1 MTTLTVHI
9 GDITAEGAAN
19 ADDGDRQYDDGVGDW
34 SFSNSNNYN
43 RIGSENSG
51 MEATATTCYFRFQNV
66 DIPSTATI
74 NSAKLQYILSANY
87 SYSSKSCRIYAD
99 ARSASS
105 AAIGSNANLA
115 AAQGDMTD
123 GTGQTGNGYAT
134 WNLSTSSDTSN
145 FQDSADLTD
154 VIKEI
159 IATGGWDASSNNIT
173 ILLTNP
179 TEADMMD
186 SWEMRIKA
194 HEVSSGADA
203 PKLVIDYTAAAAAAV
218 AEPDLPGAAFLMFV
232 DS

>member
-1 MTTLTVHI
+1 MTVLTVQV
-9 GDITAEGAAN
+9 EAN
-19 ADDGDRQYDDGVGDW
+19 QDDGDRQYDDGLGDF

-51 MEATATTCYFRFQNV
+51 MEATATTCYFRFLDV

-74 NSAKLQYILSANY
+74 NSAKLQYKLSANY
-87 SYSSKSCRIYAD
+87 SYSSKSCRIYAED
-99 ARSASS
+99 IASS
-105 AAIGSNANLA
+105 AAITSDSEMTD
-115 AAQGDMTD
+115 AQGDKTD
-123 GTGQTGNGYAT
+123 GSGQSGNGYAT
-134 WNLSTSSDTSN
+134 WNLATSSDTSS
-145 FQDSADLTD
+145 FQDSADFTD
-154 VIKEI
+154 VMKEI
-159 IATGGWDASSNNIT
+159 INVSGWDDGDNNVT
-173 ILLTNP
+173 ILITDP

-186 SWEMRIKA
+186 SWEFRIKA

>member
-1 MTTLTVHI
+1 MTVLTVQV
-9 GDITAEGAAN
+9 EAN
-19 ADDGDRQYDDGVGDW
+19 QDDGDRQYDDGAGSF

-51 MEATATTCYFRFQNV
+51 MEATATTCYFRFLDV

-74 NSAKLQYILSANY
+74 NSAKLQYKLSANY

-99 ARSASS
+99 ARSDSS
-105 AAIGSNANLA
+105 AVIGSNANLA
-115 AAQGDMTD
+115 AAQGSKTTD
-123 GTGQTGNGYAT
+123 YAT
-134 WNLSTSSDTSN
+134 WNLATSSDTSS
-145 FQDSADLTD
+145 FQDSADFTD
-154 VIKEI
+154 VIDEI
-159 IATGGWDASSNNIT
+159 INGNVGDGDDWDASSNDIT
-173 ILLTNP
+173 ILLTDP

-186 SWEMRIKA
+186 SWEFRIKA

-203 PKLVIDYTAAAAAAV
+203 PKLVIDYTAAAAAVV